1 VNKLNSISDP
11 RRAKYFT
18 EFPVGSGTYKGG
30 IYGELNTYGDFSHLT
45 ETIKQPTYPGVLLT
59 YSEVEFY

>member
-1 VNKLNSISDP
+1 MKTNSISDP

-30 IYGELNTYGDFSHLT
+30 VYGGLILMETFLIL
-45 ETIKQPTYPGVLLT
+45 ETIKQPTYPG
-59 YSEVEFY
+59 FYYLF